1 MGKIKVRDEV
11 KITVTKKKDEK
22 KDAEKK

>member
-22 KDAEKK
+22 KDEGKK